1 VINALKMNEIKIF
14 SPATVANVSCGF
26 DVLGFPLKQVGDEM
40 VVRKTLDRGIKIKVF
55 GDNNL
60 PLEPEKNVAGVV
72 AIAMLKPDNQPFG
85 IEIEIYKNI
94 KPGSGLG
101 SSAASAAGTA
111 FALNRLLGDKYTQT
125 ELVEFAMLGEKLAS
139 GMAHADN
146 VAPALFG
153 NFTLIRSYTP
163 LDVIGLRAPKKLYC
177 TLIHPQIELRTED
190 SRKVV
195 SKTLEL
201 KKAVTQLGNI
211 SGFVSALYTDN
222 YKLIARSL
230 HDEIAEPQRAKLIP
244 YFDEVKKAALSAGAL
259 GAGISGSG
267 PSIFALSKGKK
278 NAQKVEKAMHQIYK
292 NTGIEYKIFVSKI
305 AKKGV
310 REL

>member
-1 VINALKMNEIKIF
+1 MNEIKIF